1 MVFHHPSQASLED
14 SCSSPRAFD
23 QTPKRGKEAILASA
37 IFDGLVASAIGGG
50 VPNDV
55 DYPVHDLTLE
65 CCHHVAIFGLVLGNG
80 RNTEIEFRFD
90 SDKPI
95 FNPVR

>member
-1 MVFHHPSQASLED
+1 M
-14 SCSSPRAFD
+14 
-23 QTPKRGKEAILASA
+23 
-37 IFDGLVASAIGGG
+37 IFDGLVASAIGWE

-55 DYPVHDLTLE
+55 DYPVHDLTLG
-65 CCHHVAIFGLVLGNG
+65 CHHVAISGLVLGNG

>member
-14 SCSSPRAFD
+14 SCSSPRALD
-23 QTPKRGKEAILASA
+23 ERGKEAI
-37 IFDGLVASAIGGG
+37 FGGLVASAIGWG

-65 CCHHVAIFGLVLGNG
+65 CCHHVAISGLVVGNG

-95 FNPVR
+95 FNPLR